1 MIDIITLLG
10 RGRSGILEAEEQ
22 LGRGL
27 GGERIHADSP
37 GAGSL
42 QSGHIHL
49 FATVQLTLS
58 LKFKYKISSHQ
69 HNNN

>member
-1 MIDIITLLG
+1 MITKFKKTVLIDIITLLG

-27 GGERIHADSP
+27 GGGRIHEDSP

-42 QSGHIHL
+42 QYGHILH
-49 FATVQLTLS
+49 TTMMQLNC
-58 LKFKYKISSHQ
+58 Y
-69 HNNN
+69 

>member
-27 GGERIHADSP
+27 GGGRIHEDSP

-42 QSGHIHL
+42 QYGYIHL
-49 FATVQLTLS
+49 SPSVQLMLNS
-58 LKFKYKISSHQ
+58 LDFVKQ
-69 HNNN
+69 N